1 MYVYTQ
7 SITEQWRGVYYI
19 TAQCTRRRSGAYMY
33 YVFRLSDD
41 YMMGLA
47 IVLTIPHDGSHTD
60 SGATVIGDWAG
71 DR

>member
-1 MYVYTQ
+1 
-7 SITEQWRGVYYI
+7 
-19 TAQCTRRRSGAYMY
+19 MY